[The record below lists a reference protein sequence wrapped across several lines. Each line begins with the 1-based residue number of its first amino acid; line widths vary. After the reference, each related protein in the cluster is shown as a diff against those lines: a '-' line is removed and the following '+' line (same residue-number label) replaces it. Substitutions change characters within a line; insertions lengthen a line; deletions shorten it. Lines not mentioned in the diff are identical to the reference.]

1 MKKLTPEIIKYVSA
15 LVSERTG
22 VILGDRQSNM
32 VESRLLRH
40 IRDLGLESTQD
51 YISYVE
57 KHREKETQLLIS
69 LLTTHHT
76 FFFREYEHFEHLS
89 NDALPRLVAH
99 LRRIGRKS
107 IRVLSAAC
115 SKGHEVYSLA
125 MYLKRHLPPDFSYEV
140 VGGDICEESV
150 EFAKNGVYRWD
161 EVKTIPAEF
170 LNGNWIRGTG
180 AISDFAKISE
190 SVKQHTKFE
199 SMNLIALGQQKAAEK
214 YDLILCRNVFIY
226 FEREQ
231 VKNSVK
237 GLLDRLHSHGELILG
252 VSESLAGLELP
263 IESIGPSVYRPASGE
278 VMSASRSVART
289 PAQPSSPSPTSVP
302 APPIAVSAPP
312 TPSLPISVFAI
323 DDSPTILKLVE
334 RLCRE
339 NGFQFLGSA
348 PDGQKALQILT
359 GPGAPKPSVIT
370 LDLHMPV
377 MGGVDFLKAFELK
390 NQIPVVVVSS
400 VNREDL
406 SLAQEAL
413 KLGARDYVEK
423 PAMDRWAETTKELVA
438 KIRAM
443 TRAAQSGQLIQGP
456 TEMDKAFAGSTTNT
470 LRAEVSRRWVILTKH
485 ENRARAIEFAE
496 KNKSRISGVIILGH
510 TGGSIKELSCPVMG
524 VPESKRWLETTKA
537 REKCMMVIGDYA
549 EEFQSILVLSQA
561 SRILIEE
568 TSRSTAAAKALRE
581 LFKARFDMYPLQS
594 FAYEADRRVLAD
606 ANVAKRAA

>member
-1 MKKLTPEIIKYVSA
+1 MKKLTPEIIKYVST

-40 IRDLGLESTQD
+40 IRDLGLDSTQD
-51 YISYVE
+51 YLSYLE
-57 KHREKETQLLIS
+57 KHREKETQHFLS

-89 NDALPRLVAH
+89 SEALPRLVAH

-150 EFAKNGVYRWD
+150 DFARNGVYRWD

-199 SMNLIALGQQKAAEK
+199 SMNLIAFGQQKVSEK
-214 YDLILCRNVFIY
+214 FDLILCRNVFIY

-231 VKNSVK
+231 VKSSVK

-263 IESIGPSVYRPASGE
+263 LESIGPSVYRPASGE
-278 VMSASRSVART
+278 VLSPSRSVTRAAA
-289 PAQPSSPSPTSVP
+289 PPIPSR
-302 APPIAVSAPP
+302 PIAVSAPTAASP
-312 TPSLPISVFAI
+312 PVSVFAI

-359 GPGAPKPSVIT
+359 GPNAPKPSVIT

-377 MGGVDFLKAFELK
+377 MDGVDFLKAFDLK
-390 NQIPVVVVSS
+390 NQISVVVVSS

-413 KLGARDYVEK
+413 RLGARDYVEK

-443 TRAAQSGQLIQGP
+443 SRAAQAGQLIQGP
-456 TEMDKAFAGSTTNT
+456 TEMDKAFAGSTTNIV
-470 LRAEVSRRWVILTKH
+470 RADVSRRWVILTNQ
-485 ENRARAIEFAE
+485 ENQARAIEFAE
-496 KNKSRISGVIILGH
+496 KNKSRISGLIILGH
-510 TGGSIKELSCPVMG
+510 TGGSVKGLSCPVMG
-524 VPESKRWLETTKA
+524 VPESQRWLETTKA
-537 REKCMMVIGDYA
+537 REKCMMVIGDYT
-549 EEFQSILVLSQA
+549 EEFRSVLMVSQA

-568 TSRSTAAAKALRE
+568 TTRSGIAAKALRE

-594 FAYEADRRVLAD
+594 FAYEADRRVQAD

>member
-1 MKKLTPEIIKYVSA
+1 MNKLTPEIIKYVSA
-15 LVSERTG
+15 LVSQRTG
-22 VILGDRQSNM
+22 VILGERQSNM

-57 KHREKETQLLIS
+57 KHREKETQHLIS

-76 FFFREYEHFEHLS
+76 FFFREYEHFEHVS
-89 NDALPRLVAH
+89 NEALPRLVAH

-107 IRVLSAAC
+107 LRVLSAAC

-125 MYLKRHLPPDFSYEV
+125 MYLKHHLPPDFSYEV
-140 VGGDICEESV
+140 IGGDVCEESL
-150 EFAKNGVYRWD
+150 EFARNGVYRWD

-180 AISDFAKISE
+180 AISEFAKISE
-190 SVKQHTKFE
+190 LVKQRTKFE
-199 SMNLIALGQQKAAEK
+199 SMNLIALDQQKVTEK
-214 YDLILCRNVFIY
+214 FDLIFCRNVFIY

-231 VKNSVK
+231 VKSSIK
-237 GLLDRLHSHGELILG
+237 GLLDRLHPHGELILG

-263 IESIGPSVYRPASGE
+263 VESIGPSVYRPAIGDAT
-278 VMSASRSVART
+278 SAGRPVTRAPSQRPPSVSVA
-289 PAQPSSPSPTSVP
+289 PA
-302 APPIAVSAPP
+302 AVSAAVVVPP
-312 TPSLPISVFAI
+312 PISVFAI

-339 NGFQFLGSA
+339 NGFRFLGSA

-359 GPGAPKPSVIT
+359 GPNAPKPSVIT

-377 MGGVDFLKAFELK
+377 MGGVDFLKAFEL
-390 NQIPVVVVSS
+390 NSQIPVVVVSS

-443 TRAAQSGQLIQGP
+443 TRAAQSGKLIQGP
-456 TEMDKAFAGSTTNT
+456 TEMDKAFAGSTTNVA
-470 LRAEVSRRWVILTKH
+470 RADISRRWVIVTKL
-485 ENRARAIEFAE
+485 ENKARAVEFAE
-496 KNKSRISGVIILGH
+496 KNKSRISGIIILGH
-510 TGGSIKELSCPVMG
+510 TGGAIKELSCPVMG
-524 VPESKRWLETTKA
+524 IPESQRWLETTKA
-537 REKCMMVIGDYA
+537 REKCMMVIGDYT
-549 EEFQSILVLSQA
+549 EEFRAVLVASQA
-561 SRILIEE
+561 SRVLIEE
-568 TSRSTAAAKALRE
+568 TSRSAAVAKGLRDLLKE
-581 LFKARFDMYPLQS
+581 RFDVYPLQS
-594 FAYEADRRVLAD
+594 FAYEADRRVQTD
-606 ANVAKRAA
+606 TNGTKRAA